1 MSPVTAV
8 PLIVLVGPMGVG
20 KSTVGQLLAE
30 HLGCAY
36 RDTDDDI
43 VSAQGRT
50 IAEIFVEE
58 GEEAF
63 RAIEKRA
70 VREAL
75 ARHSGVLA
83 LGGGAILDTDTRAL
97 LAGQRVVYLSMD
109 VEEAVKRTGLN
120 AARPLLA
127 VNPRKQWRELME
139 ARRHLYES
147 VATAVVA
154 TDGRTPEEV
163 TQTALEAL
171 ELKTAIPG
179 GQPPDPRPED
189 VMANQITR
197 IQVGGTA
204 GSEPYE
210 VLVGRQLLG
219 ELPGLIG
226 DRVKRVA
233 IVHPEALAE
242 TGDALRDDLAAQ
254 GYEVVAIQVPN
265 AEEAKTAEV
274 AAYCW
279 KALGQSGFTR
289 SDVIVGVGGGASTDL
304 AGFVAATWLR
314 GVRWIAVPTTVLAMV
329 DAAVGGKTG
338 INTAEGKN
346 LVGSFHPPAGVLCD
360 LAALDSLP
368 INDYVSG
375 LAEII
380 KAGFIADPRI
390 LELIE
395 ADPEAARTPA
405 GPHTAELIERS
416 IRVKAEVVSSDLKE
430 SGLREILN
438 YGHTLAH
445 AIEKNERYK
454 WRHGA
459 AVSVGMHFAAELGRL
474 AGRLDDATADRHRAV
489 LESVGLPL
497 HYRYDQWPK
506 LLETMKVDKKS
517 RGDLL
522 RFIVLDG
529 LAKPTVLEG
538 PDPAVL
544 LAAYGEVGE

>member
-1 MSPVTAV
+1 MSE
-8 PLIVLVGPMGVG
+8 
-20 KSTVGQLLAE
+20 TV
-30 HLGCAY
+30 
-36 RDTDDDI
+36 
-43 VSAQGRT
+43 
-50 IAEIFVEE
+50 
-58 GEEAF
+58 
-63 RAIEKRA
+63 
-70 VREAL
+70 
-75 ARHSGVLA
+75 
-83 LGGGAILDTDTRAL
+83 
-97 LAGQRVVYLSMD
+97 
-109 VEEAVKRTGLN
+109 
-120 AARPLLA
+120 
-127 VNPRKQWRELME
+127 
-139 ARRHLYES
+139 
-147 VATAVVA
+147 
-154 TDGRTPEEV
+154 
-163 TQTALEAL
+163 
-171 ELKTAIPG
+171 
-179 GQPPDPRPED
+179 
-189 VMANQITR
+189 TR
-197 IQVGGTA
+197 IQVGGSA
-204 GSEPYE
+204 GTEPYE

-219 ELPGLIG
+219 ELGGLVG
-226 DRVKRVA
+226 SRAKRVA
-233 IVHPEALAE
+233 VIHPEALDG
-242 TGDALRDDLAAQ
+242 TGEALRADLAEQ
-254 GYEVVAIQVPN
+254 GYEAVAIQVPN

-289 SDVIVGVGGGASTDL
+289 SDVIVGVGGGATTDL

-314 GVRWIAVPTTVLAMV
+314 GVRWIAIPTTVLAMV

-360 LAALDSLP
+360 LAALESLP
-368 INDYVSG
+368 VNDYVSG

-380 KAGFIADPRI
+380 KAGFIADPVI
-390 LELIE
+390 LDLIE
-395 ADPEAARTPA
+395 ADPQAARTPA

-416 IRVKAEVVSSDLKE
+416 IRVKAEVVSGDLKE
-430 SGLREILN
+430 SGRREILN

-474 AGRLDDATADRHRAV
+474 AGRLDDATADRHRTV

-497 HYRYDQWPK
+497 YYRYDQWPK

-544 LAAYGEVGE
+544 LAAYGEVGQ

>member
-1 MSPVTAV
+1 MSGPVV
-8 PLIVLVGPMGVG
+8 VLVGPMGVG

-30 HLGCAY
+30 RLGVGF
-36 RDTDDDI
+36 RDTDEDI
-43 VSAQGRT
+43 VARQGRT
-50 IAEIFVEE
+50 IADIFVED
-58 GEEAF
+58 GEPAF
-63 RAIEKRA
+63 RALEKQA
-70 VREAL
+70 VHTAL
-75 ARHSGVLA
+75 AEHTGVLA
-83 LGGGAILDTDTRAL
+83 LGGGAILDAGTREL
-97 LAGQRVVYLSMD
+97 LAGHHVVYLSMD
-109 VEEAVKRTGLN
+109 VEEAARRTGLN
-120 AARPLLA
+120 TARPLLA
-127 VNPRKQWRELME
+127 INPRKQWRELME
-139 ARRHLYES
+139 ARRHLYEE
-147 VATAVVA
+147 VARSVVA
-154 TDGRTPEEV
+154 TDDRTPEEV
-163 TQTALEAL
+163 TQEVLNAL
-171 ELKTAIPG
+171 ELTAIPG

-189 VMANQITR
+189 VVASQVTR

-219 ELPGLIG
+219 ELGGLVG
-226 DRVKRVA
+226 EKAKRVA
-233 IVHPEALAE
+233 VIHPEALAE
-242 TGDALRDDLAAQ
+242 TGEALRADLAEQ
-254 GYEVVAIQVPN
+254 GYEAVAIQVPN

-289 SDVIVGVGGGASTDL
+289 TDVVVGVGGGATTDL

-314 GVRWIAVPTTVLAMV
+314 GVRWIAIPTTVLAMV

-346 LVGSFHPPAGVLCD
+346 LVGAFHPPAGVLCD

-368 INDYVSG
+368 VNDYVSG
-375 LAEII
+375 LAEVI
-380 KAGFIADPRI
+380 KAGFIADPVI

-395 ADPEAARTPA
+395 SDPQAARTPA

-438 YGHTLAH
+438 YGHTLGH

-459 AVSVGMHFAAELGRL
+459 AVAVGMHFAAELGRL
-474 AGRLDDATADRHRAV
+474 AGRLDDATADRHRTI

-506 LLETMKVDKKS
+506 LLQTMKVDKKS
-517 RGDLL
+517 RGDML

-538 PDPAVL
+538 PDPAML
-544 LAAYGEVGE
+544 LAAYGEVGQ

>member
-1 MSPVTAV
+1 
-8 PLIVLVGPMGVG
+8 MGVG

-30 HLGCAY
+30 RLGCAY

-43 VSAQGRT
+43 VTAQGRT

-63 RAIEKRA
+63 RVIEKQA

-75 ARHSGVLA
+75 ARHNGVLA
-83 LGGGAILDTDTRAL
+83 LGGGAILDADTRAL

-109 VEEAVKRTGLN
+109 VEEAVRRTGLN

-163 TQTALEAL
+163 TQTALDAL

-189 VMANQITR
+189 VMANQVTR

-204 GSEPYE
+204 GSDPYE

-226 DRVKRVA
+226 NRVKRVA
-233 IVHPEALAE
+233 IVHPEALAD
-242 TGDALRDDLAAQ
+242 TGDALRDDLAGQ

-289 SDVIVGVGGGASTDL
+289 SDVIIGVGGGASTDL

-368 INDYVSG
+368 VNDYVSG